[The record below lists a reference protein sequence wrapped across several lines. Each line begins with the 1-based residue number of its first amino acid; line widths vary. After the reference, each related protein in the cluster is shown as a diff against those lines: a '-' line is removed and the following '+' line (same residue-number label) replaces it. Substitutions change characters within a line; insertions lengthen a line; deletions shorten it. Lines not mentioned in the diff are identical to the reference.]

1 MAKIEISE
9 EHFFPAP
16 VRVGSSIVPAPPE
29 AVEKRDKLRNG
40 WLRNY
45 RGFSGWEPLVSLS
58 PGEKDGQPGYSVR
71 KETIEVRGNKNV
83 WELMMA
89 NDWLN

>member
-9 EHFFPAP
+9 EFFYPAP
-16 VRVGSSIVPAPPE
+16 VRKGNSIVPAPPE

-40 WLRNY
+40 WLMKY
-45 RGFSGWEPLVSLS
+45 CGFSGWEPLVSLS
-58 PGEKDGQPGYSVR
+58 PGEKDGKPGYFVQKEIVSV
-71 KETIEVRGNKNV
+71 GNN
-83 WELMMA
+83 ENTQESRIS